1 VKVGDLVFANGA
13 VAIIVAIIVE
23 DYYTSRNPEHEDYV
37 RLYYFGSG
45 RFSNTYKWSTVPI

>member
-1 VKVGDLVFANGA
+1 MKVGDLVFANGA
-13 VAIIVAIIVE
+13 VAIIVE
-23 DYYTSRNPEHEDYV
+23 DYYTSPIGIFEHKDYV